1 MSSNEGTRRW
11 RRLGAGALAGVL
23 LLAGAIALG
32 VVYSNKGPQA
42 APATAPATA
51 AAPVGDSDVSKVLD
65 ALTNLAGKDEA
76 ALSAPPAEAIVPASV
91 VPVSNE
97 DKAAAPA
104 AGGAPVPGTQGVIQS
119 VSAAVA
125 QQLGMHVC
133 TPKDGKELVRMR
145 FVFLLPG

>member
-42 APATAPATA
+42 APATAT
-51 AAPVGDSDVSKVLD
+51 APVGDSDVSKVID
-65 ALTNLAGKDEA
+65 ALTNLASKDEA
-76 ALSAPPAEAIVPASV
+76 ALSTPPAEAAVPATV
-91 VPVSNE
+91 VPVST

-104 AGGAPVPGTQGVIQS
+104 TGGVPAPGTQGVIQS

-125 QQLGMHVC
+125 QQLGMHLC
-133 TPKDGKELVRMR
+133 TPKDGKELVRLH
-145 FVFLLPG
+145 V